1 MTQFSFRFP
10 RAYRLKPVGQREE
23 DALSLVT
30 IGASKQ
36 SVLAPYSPDLEYVV
50 VSRGGAAL
58 PIESRDFRVE
68 TLGALPSLW
77 ARLRLAFFFRKKKYL
92 KYDEFYPFL
101 RWAKN

>member
-30 IGASKQ
+30 IGASNK
-36 SVLAPYSPDLEYVV
+36 SILVPYSPHLEYVV
-50 VSRGGAAL
+50 ASRGGGAL

-68 TLGALPSLW
+68 TLG
-77 ARLRLAFFFRKKKYL
+77 RLRSEEHTSELQS
-92 KYDEFYPFL
+92 PC
-101 RWAKN
+101 